1 MARERL
7 DKMLA
12 SRGAGSRKE
21 VGGLIRTGRVTVNG
35 AACRDPACKVDADV
49 DTICVDGGRCVRAAS
64 GILCSTNR
72 WA

>member
-1 MARERL
+1 MCMARERL

-21 VGGLIRTGRVTVNG
+21 VGGLIRAGRVTVNG

-49 DTICVDGGRCVRAAS
+49 DTICVDGVALRLS
-64 GILCSTNR
+64 LIHI
-72 WA
+72 